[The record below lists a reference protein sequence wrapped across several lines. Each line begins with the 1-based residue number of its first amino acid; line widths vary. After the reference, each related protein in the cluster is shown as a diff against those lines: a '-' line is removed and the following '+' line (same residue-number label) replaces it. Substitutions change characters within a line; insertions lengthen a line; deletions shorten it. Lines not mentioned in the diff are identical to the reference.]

1 MRDREAEEFIVTSE
15 CIHVVNAFEARKESV
30 GRTKRRER
38 DSRGWERVG
47 GVETRQDRG
56 AGGRMAVRIY
66 GRFITLPALPRLL

>member
-1 MRDREAEEFIVTSE
+1 MRDREAEEFIVK

-30 GRTKRRER
+30 GRTNGGSEIAEDGRER
-38 DSRGWERVG
+38 RVG